1 MSQVISIRFPATL
14 SAGQISGFLSEW
26 EHFGTWKAHAERSYD
41 LQPQAGESLLLNCL
55 ETELEFTGYPE
66 DAVYEF
72 IEAYAGRHNGELL
85 YEGEPVANAQAV
97 LEAGRPGAIA
107 KAGRGIAGF
116 FIVVFTILAL
126 PVVLLVAFVR
136 LIYFMGGALLAERG
150 KARK

>member
-26 EHFGTWKAHAERSYD
+26 EQFGTWEAHAERAYD
-41 LQPQAGESLLLNCL
+41 LRPQAGESLLLNCL

-72 IEAYAGRHNGELL
+72 IEAYAGRHGAELL
-85 YEGEPVANAQAV
+85 YEGEPVENVEAV
-97 LEAGRPGAIA
+97 LEATRPGAVR

-126 PVVLLVAFVR
+126 PVLALVAFVR
-136 LIYFMGGALLAERG
+136 LIFFMGGALVAERG